1 MKFKIIHSTTYT
13 YTMPVFLEPHVIR
26 LCPTSDPRQ
35 RLLSFELTVSP
46 QPTGVSHNIDA
57 DNNPFHLAWFS
68 DLTTEFTIEARS
80 LVETTNSNPFD
91 SYLTCNDRLP
101 LTLSHDE
108 TAFLGPCLDSYSLI
122 GPGDIELIKSRC
134 REVEALGGRSVLST
148 LQALNFYLFEYVEKT
163 TRHDRGL
170 QSVGTTLMT
179 AEGACRDTALVF
191 MAACR
196 SWGIPARFVSGCQ
209 EGDPDLAEG
218 ELHAWAEVYLP
229 GFGWLGY
236 DPTHGLAVA
245 DRHVAYASS
254 ALPEQAAPVTGSF
267 RGTGAT
273 AAMTHQVEM
282 SVEK

>member
-1 MKFKIIHSTTYT
+1 MKYRITHSTTYS
-13 YTMPVFLEPHVIR
+13 YSMPVFLEPHVIR
-26 LCPTSDPRQ
+26 LCPRSDPRQ
-35 RLLSFELTVSP
+35 KLLSFELSISP
-46 QPTGVSHNIDA
+46 QPTGIAHNIDA
-57 DNNPFHLAWFS
+57 EDNPFHLGWFS

-91 SYLTCNDRLP
+91 SFLTCNDRLP
-101 LTLSHDE
+101 LRLSDDE
-108 TAFLGPCLDSYSLI
+108 TTLLGPCLDCYSLI
-122 GPGDIELIKSRC
+122 GPGDAELIKSLC
-134 REVEALGGRSVLST
+134 REVEALGGGSVLST

-179 AEGACRDTALVF
+179 AQGACRDTALVF
-191 MAACR
+191 MAASR

-209 EGDPDLAEG
+209 EGDPDQAEG

-245 DRHVAYASS
+245 DRHVSYASS
-254 ALPEQAAPVTGSF
+254 ALPEQAGPVTGSF
-267 RGTGAT
+267 RGTGA
-273 AAMTHQVEM
+273 AAEMTHQVEM
-282 SVEK
+282 AVEE

>member
-1 MKFKIIHSTTYT
+1 MKFRIKHSTTYT
-13 YTMPVFLEPHVIR
+13 YSRSVFLEPHLIR
-26 LCPTSDPRQ
+26 LCPRSDPRQ

-46 QPTGVSHNIDA
+46 QPSGVSHNIDA

-68 DLTTEFTIEARS
+68 DLTAEFTIESRS
-80 LVETTNSNPFD
+80 LVETMKVNPFD
-91 SYLTCNDRLP
+91 SFLTCNDRLP
-101 LTLSHDE
+101 LKLSDDE
-108 TAFLGPCLDSYSLI
+108 TTLLGPCLDSYSLM
-122 GPGDIELIKSRC
+122 GPGDAELVKSLC
-134 REVEALGGRSVLST
+134 REVEVRGNGSVLST
-148 LQALNFYLFEYVEKT
+148 LQALNYYLFEYVDKT
-163 TRHDRGL
+163 IRHDRGL

-179 AEGACRDTALVF
+179 AQGACRDTALVF

-209 EGDPDLAEG
+209 EGDPDQTEG

-245 DRHVAYASS
+245 DRHISYASS
-254 ALPEQAAPVTGSF
+254 ALPEQAAPVTGNF
-267 RGTGAT
+267 RGTGTA